1 MVPVPLVFGHRNIAG
16 GVYER
21 RCSTV
26 TGAGV
31 LLDERKVMENVRMT
45 KNSP

>member
-1 MVPVPLVFGHRNIAG
+1 MVPVLLAFGHRNTVG
-16 GVYER
+16 GVFER

-31 LLDERKVMENVRMT
+31 LLDEREVLENIRMT
-45 KNSP
+45 RSSP

>member
-16 GVYER
+16 GVSER

-31 LLDERKVMENVRMT
+31 LLDEREVMENIRMT
-45 KNSP
+45 RSSP